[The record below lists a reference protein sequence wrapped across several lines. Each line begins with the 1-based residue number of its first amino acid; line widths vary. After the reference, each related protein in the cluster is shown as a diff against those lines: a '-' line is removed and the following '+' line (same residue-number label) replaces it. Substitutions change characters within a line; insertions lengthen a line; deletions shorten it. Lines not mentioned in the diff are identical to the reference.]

1 MRLVQV
7 RRERWVV
14 YDENDKVVII
24 THHRRIAADYMRS
37 MLNGRQT
44 DKEDDRQRWELPQD

>member
-37 MLNGRQT
+37 VLNGRQT
-44 DKEDDRQRWELPQD
+44 NKEDDRQGRELPQD